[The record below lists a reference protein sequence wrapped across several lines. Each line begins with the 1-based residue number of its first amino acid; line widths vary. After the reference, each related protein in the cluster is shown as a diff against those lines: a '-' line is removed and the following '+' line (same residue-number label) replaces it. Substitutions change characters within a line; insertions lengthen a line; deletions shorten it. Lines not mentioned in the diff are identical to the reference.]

1 MGEELGDHFD
11 EEEEIAQM
19 QSINMDNIMK
29 RDHKAGG
36 VQNN

>member
-11 EEEEIAQM
+11 EGEEIGQM

-29 RDHKAGG
+29 RDFKAGG